1 MKSINYC
8 RCFIMSELKYL
19 ASKNGLK
26 YKIVRFEA
34 GPEGKRAKINQK
46 AATVDFTVYPA
57 RFEPILELTKEEL
70 EEISAFTRTMETELE
85 SAEVKEFILRY
96 REGLSVEIISKAT
109 GGCPEIIAD
118 LVKSLKRALVP
129 KETLEAAPDHLCFLV
144 EGETE
149 GNYISAYARRLGVLN
164 KISIIKPSGNSP
176 AEMVKEAARIL
187 ALDELKGTTLRE
199 VWCVFDRDRHPSYQE
214 AFELASRNRRIRLCW
229 SNPCIELWFLMHFL
243 KLPCGLT
250 ASVRFPGPTQTQ
262 LIKVSESMEK
272 EIIEQVYK
280 KLFNPEECLE
290 ALMKQ
295 WPSYKKNGL
304 GYVEELH
311 SKLPF
316 AMVQYQNSDKDPNQ
330 IGSCFPELLKALA
343 DIAGKTLEDA
353 SEVSAVLNIDNTEL
367 LAIEEKIAAAQ
378 NKVEQARAG
387 YLLAKSK
394 RASQN
399 NNKNRVYEENQA
411 KFLKNAESRLSYLLE
426 LKEKLSSKTTQEE
439 PLS

>member
-1 MKSINYC
+1 M
-8 RCFIMSELKYL
+8 
-19 ASKNGLK
+19 
-26 YKIVRFEA
+26 
-34 GPEGKRAKINQK
+34 
-46 AATVDFTVYPA
+46 
-57 RFEPILELTKEEL
+57 
-70 EEISAFTRTMETELE
+70 
-85 SAEVKEFILRY
+85 
-96 REGLSVEIISKAT
+96 
-109 GGCPEIIAD
+109 
-118 LVKSLKRALVP
+118 KRALVP
-129 KETLEAAPDHLCFLV
+129 KGTLEASPDHLCFLV

-187 ALDELKGTTLRE
+187 ALDELKGTTLRD
-199 VWCVFDRDRHPSYQE
+199 VWCVFDRDRHPSYRE

-262 LIKVSESMEK
+262 LLKVSESTEK
-272 EIIEQVYK
+272 EIIEQVYY
-280 KLFNPEECLE
+280 KLFDPEESLE

-367 LAIEEKIAAAQ
+367 LAIEEKIATAQ

-399 NNKNRVYEENQA
+399 NNKSRVYEENQA
-411 KFLKNAESRLSYLLE
+411 KFLKNAEGRLSYLLE

-439 PLS
+439 PPSRDNND

>member
-1 MKSINYC
+1 
-8 RCFIMSELKYL
+8 MSELKYV

-57 RFEPILELTKEEL
+57 RFEPILELTKEEI
-70 EEISAFTRTMETELE
+70 EEISVFTRTMETELE
-85 SAEVKEFILRY
+85 AAEVKAFIHRY
-96 REGLSVEIISKAT
+96 REGLRAEIIRKAT
-109 GGCPEIIAD
+109 EDRCETIAD
-118 LVKSLKRALVP
+118 LVESLKRALVP

-149 GNYISAYARRLGVLN
+149 GNYISAYARRLGVL
-164 KISIIKPSGNSP
+164 KKVSIIKPSGNSP

-229 SNPCIELWFLMHFL
+229 SNPCIELWFLMHFI

-262 LIKVSESMEK
+262 VIKVSESMEK
-272 EIIEQVYK
+272 EIIEQVYY
-280 KLFNPEECLE
+280 KLFDPEESLE

-316 AMVQYQNSDKDPNQ
+316 AMVQYQNSEKDPNQ

-353 SEVSAVLNIDNTEL
+353 SEVSAVLSIDNTEL
-367 LAIEEKIAAAQ
+367 LALEEKIAAAKD
-378 NKVEQARAG
+378 KVEKAKTG
-387 YLLAKSK
+387 YLLVKSK

-399 NNKNRVYEENQA
+399 NSKTRMYEDNQA
-411 KFLKNAESRLSYLLE
+411 KFLKNAEARLSYLLE
-426 LKEKLSSKTTQEE
+426 LKEKLSAKTTPDETE
-439 PLS
+439 KNE

>member
-1 MKSINYC
+1 
-8 RCFIMSELKYL
+8 MSELKYV

-57 RFEPILELTKEEL
+57 RFEPILELTKEEI
-70 EEISAFTRTMETELE
+70 EEISVFTRTMETELE
-85 SAEVKEFILRY
+85 AAEVKAFIHRY
-96 REGLSVEIISKAT
+96 REGLRAEIIRKAT
-109 GGCPEIIAD
+109 EDRCETIAD
-118 LVKSLKRALVP
+118 LVESLKRALVP

-149 GNYISAYARRLGVLN
+149 GNYISAYARRLGVL
-164 KISIIKPSGNSP
+164 KKVSIIKPSGNSP

-229 SNPCIELWFLMHFL
+229 SNPCIELWFLMHFI

-262 LIKVSESMEK
+262 VIKVSESMEK
-272 EIIEQVYK
+272 EIIEQVYY
-280 KLFNPEECLE
+280 KLFDPEESLE

-316 AMVQYQNSDKDPNQ
+316 AMVQYQNSEKDPNQ

-353 SEVSAVLNIDNTEL
+353 SEVSAVLSIDNTEL
-367 LAIEEKIAAAQ
+367 LALEEKIAAAKD
-378 NKVEQARAG
+378 KVEKAKTG

-399 NNKNRVYEENQA
+399 NSKTRMYEDNQA
-411 KFLKNAESRLSYLLE
+411 KFLKNAEARLSYLLE
-426 LKEKLSSKTTQEE
+426 LKEKLSAKTTPDETE
-439 PLS
+439 KNE